1 MSKNESLYAD
11 MAKLVEYYN
20 CKLAEDDGAL
30 VELLVNLV
38 NSDKELSARYAAVA
52 LRNEYIRLS
61 KEEQKRTE
69 VSAEYGENH
78 GATNPD
84 IDLKIDIKAALFKLS
99 DKERTSVLMRY
110 FWGFSVAEI
119 AALNGV
125 SRQAENR
132 RLKIALDKLRV
143 LLYND
148 THEDTKNFKRS
159 TSPECC

>member
-11 MAKLVEYYN
+11 MSKLVEYYN
-20 CKLAEDDGAL
+20 CKLVDDDGAL

-38 NSDKELSARYAAVA
+38 NSDKELSTRYAAVA

-61 KEEQKRTE
+61 KAEQKRAE

-78 GATNPD
+78 GTTNPD

-99 DKERTSVLMRY
+99 DNERTAVLMRY

-125 SRQAENR
+125 SRQAENK

-143 LLYND
+143 LL
-148 THEDTKNFKRS
+148 
-159 TSPECC
+159 

>member
-20 CKLAEDDGAL
+20 CKLVDDDGAL
-30 VELLVNLV
+30 AELLVKLV
-38 NSDKELSARYAAVA
+38 NSDKELSNRYAAVA

-61 KEEQKRTE
+61 KVEQKRAE
-69 VSAEYGENH
+69 LSIEYGENH
-78 GATNPD
+78 GVTNPD

-99 DKERTSVLMRY
+99 DSERAAVLMRY

-125 SRQAENR
+125 SRQAEHR
-132 RLKIALDKLRV
+132 RLKVALDKLRV
-143 LLYND
+143 LL
-148 THEDTKNFKRS
+148 
-159 TSPECC
+159 

>member
-11 MAKLVEYYN
+11 MAKLIEYYN
-20 CKLAEDDGAL
+20 CKLADDDGAL

-38 NSDKELSARYAAVA
+38 NSDKELSNRYVAVA

-61 KEEQKRTE
+61 KAEQKRAE

-110 FWGFSVAEI
+110 FWGFSVVEI

-132 RLKIALDKLRV
+132 RLKIALDKLRD
-143 LLYND
+143 LL
-148 THEDTKNFKRS
+148 
-159 TSPECC
+159 